1 VSLQYTIEA
10 RPLTSEHTH
19 RPVLDAHPQQT
30 FIEAASANDAITE
43 FVRQNQSE
51 LVSLTRPL
59 RGRESIATIKKDD
72 FVFLV
77 RVYAA

>member
-1 VSLQYTIEA
+1 MQYTIES
-10 RPLTSEHTH
+10 RPLTHEGTH
-19 RPVLDAHPQQT
+19 RPVFDAQPQQT
-30 FIEAASANDAITE
+30 LIEAATASDAITE
-43 FVRQNQSE
+43 FVRQNRSE

-59 RGRESIATIKKDD
+59 RGTESIATVRKDD

>member
-1 VSLQYTIEA
+1 LQYTIEA
-10 RPLTSEHTH
+10 RPLTNEHTH
-19 RPVLDAHPQQT
+19 WPVLDAQAQQT
-30 FIEAASANDAITE
+30 MIEAASANEAITE
-43 FVRQNQSE
+43 FVRQNHSE